1 MQISLPRKSIS
12 AKAAQLLLDAA
23 HAKAAEIGKPM
34 VIAVTDDAGVL
45 KAFRRMDGAPQLSV
59 DIAINKAY
67 TSIAFGMATHEWHEF
82 IKDDDP
88 LRLGIVK
95 TDRLIVFGG
104 GFPVLGDGE
113 VIGGIGVSGGHY
125 TEDMDVARAAL
136 DALNRAV

>member
-1 MQISLPRKSIS
+1 MQISKARQSIT
-12 AKAAQLLLDAA
+12 AEAAQLLLDAA
-23 HAKAAEIGKPM
+23 AVKATEMGKSM
-34 VIAVTDDAGVL
+34 VIAVTDESGVL

-59 DIAINKAY
+59 DIAVNKAY
-67 TSIAFGMATHEWHEF
+67 TSISFGMPTHAWHDF

-104 GFPVLGDGE
+104 GYPVIINGE

-125 TEDMDVARAAL
+125 TEDMEIAEAAL
-136 DALNRAV
+136 AALNVA

>member
-1 MQISLPRKSIS
+1 MKIALSKQSIT
-12 AKAAQLLLDAA
+12 AEAAQLLVDAA
-23 HAKAAEIGKPM
+23 EAKAAEMGKPM
-34 VIAVTDDAGVL
+34 VIAVTDESGVL
-45 KAFRRMDGAPQLSV
+45 KAFRRMDCAPQLSV

-67 TSIAFGMATHEWHEF
+67 TSIAFGMPTHAWHDF

-104 GFPVLGDGE
+104 GYPVISNGE

-125 TEDMDVARAAL
+125 TEDMDIAQAAL
-136 DALNRAV
+136 AALTEL

>member
-1 MQISLPRKSIS
+1 MQVSLTKRSIS
-12 AKAAQLLLDAA
+12 AEAAQLLLDAA
-23 HAKAAEIGKPM
+23 AAKASEMGKPM
-34 VIAVTDDAGVL
+34 CIAVTDEAGVL

-67 TSIAFGMATHEWHEF
+67 TSIAFGMPTHAWHEF

-104 GFPVLGDGE
+104 GYPVILDGE
-113 VIGGIGVSGGHY
+113 VIGGIGVSGGHW
-125 TEDMDVARAAL
+125 TEDMDIAQAAL
-136 DALNRAV
+136 AALEAA

>member
-1 MQISLPRKSIS
+1 MQISKTRQSIT
-12 AKAAQLLLDAA
+12 AEAAQLLLDVAD
-23 HAKAAEIGKPM
+23 AKATEMDKPM
-34 VIAVTDDAGVL
+34 VIAVTDESGVL

-67 TSIAFGMATHEWHEF
+67 TSISFGMPTHAWHDF

-104 GFPVLGDGE
+104 GFPVISNGE
-113 VIGGIGVSGGHY
+113 VVGGIGVSGGHY
-125 TEDMDVARAAL
+125 TEDMEIAQAAL
-136 DALNRAV
+136 AALTAP

>member
-1 MQISLPRKSIS
+1 MQVSLTKRSIS
-12 AKAAQLLLDAA
+12 AEAAQLLLDAA
-23 HAKAAEIGKPM
+23 AAKASEMGKPM
-34 VIAVTDDAGVL
+34 CIAVTDEAGVL

-67 TSIAFGMATHEWHEF
+67 TSIAFGMPTHAWHEF

-104 GFPVLGDGE
+104 GYPVLADGD
-113 VIGGIGVSGGHY
+113 VIGGIGVSGGHW
-125 TEDMDVARAAL
+125 TEDMDIAQAAL
-136 DALNRAV
+136 AALEAA